1 MERKRILPLLIVTV
15 MILTLLIDSPT
26 YAQTSPSFIISEA
39 SRTINIGTLGTI
51 NVTDELTVENNGTVP
66 VSSFKIAIKE
76 KFVRK
81 LCYIGAKNQENV
93 RLELK
98 YLGLDENNYTYWQ
111 IFFNEPINPGKVKK
125 LTITTIYGGLITP
138 IPGTGKTYE
147 FTFYYYPTIPYSIK
161 SCTVEIKIP
170 SGATTENETSIDAW
184 ALSPLTYEEFYFQ
197 YNYTG
202 NSLIYVEFE
211 REIKPY
217 DIAYIKVTETYT
229 LKNVGFSNIEKFEFK
244 LPEGTIKLSVS
255 DKAGPVDATINKGNL
270 TTKTTVTI
278 SFKIGRKEVLGP
290 NTTYTIHVSYF
301 LPADTYLKNV
311 NNFYLLTVPIYPEVP
326 ALVTKG
332 VTTIILP
339 SNSKI
344 NPMEVEVV
352 PTVQKLQPQVQQNK
366 VIYTYYNVT
375 GSTGNLKIKIT
386 YTTNPFYILIRPLT
400 YSAMFAAIAAI
411 YIAVRKVQVAVTP
424 PTVEVPVPV
433 PIPTPIVREF
443 CRAYEEKMALML
455 EIDKL
460 EEAFRT
466 GRIKKK
472 DYKRKIKLY
481 EKELISATKE
491 VEKVKEK
498 LRKEAPK
505 LEDYIKRIELLEA
518 ERESVKASINQLER
532 SYKTKKITKLA
543 YTKLRRQY
551 EGRLRKIYS
560 NIDKVIFELRETTK

>member
-1 MERKRILPLLIVTV
+1 MERKHVLPLLIVTV
-15 MILTLLIDSPT
+15 MIVTMLINSPT
-26 YAQTSPSFIISEA
+26 YAQTSPSFIVSEA
-39 SRTINIGTLGTI
+39 SRTINIGVFGTI
-51 NVTDELTVENNGTVP
+51 NVTDELTIENNGTVP

-76 KFVRK
+76 KFVKK
-81 LCYIGAKNQENV
+81 LCYIGAKDQENE

-111 IFFNEPINPGKVKK
+111 IFFSEPINPGKVKK
-125 LTITTIYGGLITP
+125 VTVTTVYGSLVTP
-138 IPGTGKTYE
+138 IPGTEKTYE

-161 SCTVEIKIP
+161 SCRVEIEIP
-170 SGATTENETSIDAW
+170 RGAETENETSIDTW
-184 ALSPLTYEEFYFQ
+184 ALSPLTYKEFYFR
-197 YNYTG
+197 YNYTR

-211 REIKPY
+211 REIKTY
-217 DIAYIKVTETYT
+217 DIAYIKVTETYK
-229 LKNVGFSNIEKFEFK
+229 LKNVGFANIEEFEFK
-244 LPEGTIKLSVS
+244 LPEGTTRLSIS
-255 DKAGPVDATINKGNL
+255 DKAGPIDADISEGNL

-278 SFKIGRKEVLGP
+278 SFKTGRKEVLGP
-290 NTTYTIHVSYF
+290 NTTYTIYVSYL
-301 LPADTYLKNV
+301 LPADIYLKNI
-311 NNFYLLTVPIYPEVP
+311 NTFYLLTVPIYPEVP
-326 ALVTKG
+326 ALVIKG

-339 SNSKI
+339 PNSKVK
-344 NPMEVEVV
+344 PTEAEVI
-352 PTVQKLQPQVQQNK
+352 PTVQRLQPQIEQNK

-386 YTTNPFYILIRPLT
+386 YTVNPLYALLRPLA
-400 YSAMFAAIAAI
+400 YSMFLAAITAI
-411 YIAVRKVQVAVTP
+411 YIAIRKVQIAVVP

-433 PIPTPIVREF
+433 PVPTPVVREF
-443 CRAYEEKMALML
+443 CRVYEEKMALML

-472 DYKRKIKLY
+472 DYKRKMKLY
-481 EKELISATKE
+481 ERELISATKE
-491 VEKVKEK
+491 VEKVKEE
-498 LRKEAPK
+498 LRKAAPK

-543 YTKLRRQY
+543 YAKLRRQY

-560 NIDKVIFELRETTK
+560 NMDKVIFELRETTK